1 MTVSMTGLSMPSI
14 ELTPSVM
21 NDEMI
26 SNLNSQETSIAAL
39 QEQLSTGN
47 VVNQPSDNPAL
58 AANILQINSALSRA
72 AAYSNNASD
81 GLGWLQTGNSTMNEI
96 VSTLQSVRQDV
107 LSVSS
112 AQLSGSQSGL
122 QALADQMNQ
131 AQQTLLS
138 LANTSYNGQAIFAG
152 TGNVTTAFDANG
164 NYVGGGSAPTRTVA
178 PGTQIAISVTGDT
191 VFGTGTTGLLSTTPG
206 SLGVLAQ
213 LAQDIGTGTQASLAN
228 ATGPDLTNLDNA
240 ISTVENQAAQL
251 GAQYQ
256 QMQAMSTQATNSQA
270 ALNTELSGIQSV
282 NLPQAMT
289 NLTQQQNSYQTA
301 LWATSQLVQPSLV
314 SFLQ

>member
-1 MTVSMTGLSMPSI
+1 VSMSMSGTFMPSI

-21 NDEMI
+21 SDEMI
-26 SNLNSQETSIAAL
+26 SNLNNEETSIAQL

-58 AANILQINSALSRA
+58 AGNIMQINSALSRA
-72 AAYSNNASD
+72 ATYSNNASD

-96 VSTLQSVRQDV
+96 INTLQSVRQDV

-112 AQLSGSQSGL
+112 ASLSGSQSGL
-122 QALADQMNQ
+122 QALADQVSQ
-131 AQQTLLS
+131 AQQTLLN
-138 LANTSYNGQAIFAG
+138 LGNTSYNGQAIFAG
-152 TGNVTTAFDANG
+152 TGNVTTAFDSSGA
-164 NYVGGGSAPTRTVA
+164 YVGGGSAPTRTVA
-178 PGTQIAISVTGDT
+178 PGTQVAISVTGDS

-213 LAQDIGTGTQASLAN
+213 LAQDIGTGTQASLAAAN
-228 ATGPDLTNLDNA
+228 GPDLQNLDNA

-256 QMQAMSTQATNSQA
+256 QMQALQTQATNTQA

-282 NLPQAMT
+282 NVPQAMT
-289 NLTQQQNSYQTA
+289 NLTQQQNTYQTA
-301 LWATSQLVQPSLV
+301 LWSTAQLMQPSLA

>member
-1 MTVSMTGLSMPSI
+1 MTVSMASMSMPSI

-26 SNLNSQETSIAAL
+26 SNLNSQETSIAQL

-58 AANILQINSALSRA
+58 AANIMQINSALGRA
-72 AAYSNNASD
+72 TSYSNNASD

-107 LSVSS
+107 LSISS
-112 AQLSGSQSGL
+112 ASLSGSQSGL

-131 AQQTLLS
+131 AQQTLLN

-152 TGNVTTAFDANG
+152 TGNVTTAFDSNG
-164 NYVGGGSAPTRTVA
+164 TYVGGGSAPVRTVG
-178 PGTQIAISVTGDT
+178 PGTQVAVSVTGDS

-213 LAQDIGTGTQASLAN
+213 LAQDIGAGTTASLAN
-228 ATGPDLTNLDNA
+228 ATGPDLQNLDNA
-240 ISTVENQAAQL
+240 LSTVENQAAQL

-256 QMQAMSTQATNSQA
+256 QMQTLSTQATNSQA

-289 NLTQQQNSYQTA
+289 SLTQQQNSYQTA
-301 LWATSQLVQPSLV
+301 LWATGQLVQPSLV
-314 SFLQ
+314 SFLS

>member
-1 MTVSMTGLSMPSI
+1 MTVSMSGTFMPSI
-14 ELTPSVM
+14 QLTPAVM
-21 NDEMI
+21 SNEMI
-26 SNLNSQETSIAAL
+26 SNLNSDETSIAQL
-39 QEQLSTGN
+39 QEQLATGN

-58 AANILQINSALSRA
+58 AANIMQINSALSRA
-72 AAYSNNASD
+72 NTYSNNASD

-96 VSTLQSVRQDV
+96 MSTLQSVRQDV

-112 AQLSGSQSGL
+112 ASLSGSQSGL
-122 QALADQMNQ
+122 QALADQVNQ
-131 AQQTLLS
+131 AQQTLMN
-138 LANTSYNGQAIFAG
+138 LANTTYNGQAIFAG

-164 NYVGGGSAPTRTVA
+164 AYVGGGPAPTRTVA
-178 PGTQIAISVTGDT
+178 PGTQIAVSVTGDSI
-191 VFGTGTTGLLSTTPG
+191 FGSGTSGLLSTTPG

-213 LAQDIGTGTQASLAN
+213 LAQDIGTGTPASLAAAN
-228 ATGPDLTNLDNA
+228 GPDLQNLDNA
-240 ISTVENQAAQL
+240 ISSVENQSAQL

-256 QMQAMSTQATNSQA
+256 QIQTMQLQATSTQA
-270 ALNTELSGIQSV
+270 ALKTELSGIQSV

-301 LWATSQLVQPSLV
+301 LWATANLMQPSLA

>member
-1 MTVSMTGLSMPSI
+1 MTVSMSAMSMPSI

-21 NDEMI
+21 NDQMI
-26 SNLNSQETSIAAL
+26 SNLNSQETSIAQL

-58 AANILQINSALSRA
+58 AANIMQINSALSRA
-72 AAYSNNASD
+72 SSYSNNASD
-81 GLGWLQTGNSTMNEI
+81 GLGWLQTGNSTMDEI
-96 VSTLQSVRQDV
+96 VSTLQSVRQAV

-112 AQLSGSQSGL
+112 ANLSGSQSGL
-122 QALADQMNQ
+122 QALSDQMSQ
-131 AQQTLLS
+131 AQQTLLN

-152 TGNVTTAFDANG
+152 TGNVSTAFDSSG
-164 NYVGGGSAPTRTVA
+164 TYVGGGAAPTRTVA
-178 PGTQIAISVTGDT
+178 PGTSVAVSVTGDN
-191 VFGTGTTGLLSTTPG
+191 VFGTGTTGLLSTAPG

-213 LAQDIGTGTQASLAN
+213 LAQDIGTGTPASLAN
-228 ATGPDLTNLDNA
+228 ATGPDLQNLDNA

-256 QMQAMSTQATNSQA
+256 QMQSLQTQATNTSA

-301 LWATSQLVQPSLV
+301 LWATANLVQPSLV